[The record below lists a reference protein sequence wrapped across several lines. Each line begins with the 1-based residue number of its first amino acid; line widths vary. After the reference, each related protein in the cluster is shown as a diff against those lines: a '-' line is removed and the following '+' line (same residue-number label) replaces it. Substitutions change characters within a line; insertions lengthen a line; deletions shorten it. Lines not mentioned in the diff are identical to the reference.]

1 MPRFY
6 MQEKIDDNARPADNK
21 KLACYK
27 LSLCYISNDLLD
39 SRRPGAGTVPCPG
52 ELRTSKCEQHSLDE
66 AHLFL
71 YISNNNVYH

>member
-39 SRRPGAGTVPCPG
+39 SRRPEFWNSTVP
-52 ELRTSKCEQHSLDE
+52 R
-66 AHLFL
+66 
-71 YISNNNVYH
+71 